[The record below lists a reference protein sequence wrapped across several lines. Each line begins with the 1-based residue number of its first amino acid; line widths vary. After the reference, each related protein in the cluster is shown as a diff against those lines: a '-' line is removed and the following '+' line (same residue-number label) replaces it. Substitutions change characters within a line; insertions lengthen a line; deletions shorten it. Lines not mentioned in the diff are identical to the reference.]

1 MSPPDLNAAQIDQYQ
16 NNGYLLISGC
26 FAPDEIDL
34 LHRTAKSD
42 QELGAHA
49 FGKSDGQGGAVRLS
63 LWNHPGNDIY
73 GMFARSRRIV
83 NAAEQLL
90 GDEPYHYH
98 TKLVM
103 KDARAGG
110 AWTWHQD
117 YGYWYSNGLLSP
129 NLVSCFIAIDPATKE
144 NGCLQIIPSSHRL
157 GRIDH
162 ILSGNQTTA
171 DPDRVSEILKRFPL
185 VHLEMQPGDV
195 VLFHANLLH
204 RSDPN
209 HSQNPR
215 WSMICCY
222 NSKSNAPYKESHHP
236 DYTPLMRVDDS
247 AIRKMGAKGFSE
259 EPTGVAW
266 LQDAPNQN
274 DRTLPSK

>member
-1 MSPPDLNAAQIDQYQ
+1 MPGQEEHGHGIRIMAIGTPMACLAQ
-16 NNGYLLISGC
+16 
-26 FAPDEIDL
+26 
-34 LHRTAKSD
+34 
-42 QELGAHA
+42 
-49 FGKSDGQGGAVRLS
+49 
-63 LWNHPGNDIY
+63 
-73 GMFARSRRIV
+73 
-83 NAAEQLL
+83 
-90 GDEPYHYH
+90 
-98 TKLVM
+98 
-103 KDARAGG
+103 
-110 AWTWHQD
+110 
-117 YGYWYSNGLLSP
+117 